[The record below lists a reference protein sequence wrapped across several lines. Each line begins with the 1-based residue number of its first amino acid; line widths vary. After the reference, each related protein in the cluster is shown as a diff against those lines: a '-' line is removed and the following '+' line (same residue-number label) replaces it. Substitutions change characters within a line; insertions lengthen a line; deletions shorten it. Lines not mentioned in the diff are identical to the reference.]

1 MGYDLGVD
9 LGTSVTRAA
18 VSRAGDEPRFMS
30 ECVPLDGGRT
40 TLVSAL
46 YLGEDGSVLAGE
58 QAERRGLAE
67 PDRACR
73 QFLQHL
79 ASGTPIAVGEVTHRP
94 EELTA
99 EMLRYVLHRVAE
111 HEQEPAARV
120 AVAHPASWDAH
131 SRERL
136 RTALREAGHSGV
148 VLVPEP
154 VAVAAH
160 LAAQGRL
167 EPGRTVA
174 VFDFGGGSF
183 DAAVVR
189 RDKPDVFTLLGE
201 PVAVASPCGA
211 DLEEVLFTRVL
222 TELEDRVGS
231 VDTDDPEVL
240 AAMGRLLAAC
250 VAAKEALSRATAV
263 TVPVLLP
270 GLRSKVRFTRDAFEA
285 MIRSALQAAVQALGT
300 VTDSGHVRPVDL
312 DQVLLTGG
320 CAQVP
325 LVAELLT
332 AELQRPV
339 MVHSDATTAVVLG
352 TALAASRGMERVAET
367 APVSADWTS
376 RGAEPDDP
384 APGVPARRPVRARPA
399 TAAAAGLAGMVA
411 VAVPLA
417 LMAGTGSV
425 DTETPVEFRAGA
437 ATTGPLV
444 LTQAP
449 GTNPPIQPG
458 DVIPAPASGRLA
470 TAPAAV
476 RRGAPAGSPVAGPI
490 RTSATL
496 PGAPAAGPD
505 TAPLRSRRDPVS
517 GPTSPDS
524 TSPPPRQTSPSPFPP
539 PFLLPPPTPNASTS
553 PRDPSTTTRSENAPA
568 ETDTYL
574 RRYLAPDATPPS
586 GYATAQE
593 HEQGAVGAPTTNY
606 SNAIYQ

>member
-46 YLGEDGSVLAGE
+46 YLGEDGSVLVGE
-58 QAERRGLAE
+58 QAERCGLAE

-201 PVAVASPCGA
+201 PLAVASPCGA

-231 VDTDDPEVL
+231 VDADDPEVL

-250 VAAKEALSRATAV
+250 VAAKEALSCATAV

-270 GLRSKVRFTRDAFEA
+270 GLRSEVRFTRDAFEA
-285 MIRSALQAAVQALGT
+285 MIRPALQAAVQALCT
-300 VTDSGHVRPVDL
+300 VTDSGHVRPADL

-320 CAQVP
+320 CARIP

-339 MVHSDATTAVVLG
+339 TAPSAATTAVVLG
-352 TALAASRGMERVAET
+352 TALAASRGMELVAET
-367 APVSADWTS
+367 AAVPAVPAGWAS
-376 RGAEPDDP
+376 RRAELDAP
-384 APGVPARRPVRARPA
+384 APGVPARRPGRARPA
-399 TAAAAGLAGMVA
+399 TAAAAGLAAMVL
-411 VAVPLA
+411 AVPLT
-417 LMAGTGSV
+417 LMAGTESI
-425 DTETPVEFRAGA
+425 DTEAPAEFRAA
-437 ATTGPLV
+437 APTTGPLV
-444 LTQAP
+444 STQAP
-449 GTNPPIQPG
+449 GTRSNDAPVQPG
-458 DVIPAPASGRLA
+458 DVVPAPASGQLA
-470 TAPAAV
+470 TAPEAV

-490 RTSATL
+490 RTSATS
-496 PGAPAAGPD
+496 PAAEGPD

-517 GPTSPDS
+517 GPTSPDA
-524 TSPPPRQTSPSPFPP
+524 TSPPPSPSPSPP
-539 PFLLPPPTPNASTS
+539 PFPSPPPTPTPPPMPTPPPPPPPPPTPNASTS
-553 PRDPSTTTRSENAPA
+553 PPDTSTTTRSENAPA
-568 ETDTYL
+568 ETDT
-574 RRYLAPDATPPS
+574 PP
-586 GYATAQE
+586 ALP
-593 HEQGAVGAPTTNY
+593 GA
-606 SNAIYQ
+606 

>member
-18 VSRAGDEPRFMS
+18 VSRTGDEPRFMS

-46 YLGEDGSVLAGE
+46 YLGEDGSVRVGE
-58 QAERRGLAE
+58 QAERRGLTD
-67 PDRACR
+67 PDRVCR

-79 ASGTPIAVGEVTHRP
+79 GSGTPIAVGDVAYRP

-99 EMLRYVLHRVAE
+99 EMLRYVLHRIAGRE
-111 HEQEPAARV
+111 EGPAARV
-120 AVAHPASWDAH
+120 AVAHPVSWEAP
-131 SRERL
+131 SLELLTR
-136 RTALREAGHSGV
+136 ALHEAGQSGV

-154 VAVAAH
+154 VAAAVH
-160 LAAQGRL
+160 LAARGQL

-174 VFDFGGGSF
+174 IFDFGGGSF

-201 PVAVASPCGA
+201 PLAVASPCGA

-222 TELEDRVGS
+222 TELDDRVGS

-250 VAAKEALSRATAV
+250 VAAKEALSCATAV

-270 GLRSKVRFTRDAFEA
+270 GLRSEVRFTRNAFEA
-285 MIRSALQAAVQALGT
+285 MIRPALQAAVQALGT
-300 VTDSGHVRPVDL
+300 VTDSGHVRPTDL

-320 CAQVP
+320 CAQIP

-339 MVHSDATTAVVLG
+339 TAHSDATTAVVLG

-367 APVSADWTS
+367 PAGWAS
-376 RGAEPDDP
+376 RGAEPDGP
-384 APGVPARRPVRARPA
+384 VPGVPARRPVRARPA
-399 TAAAAGLAGMVA
+399 TAAAAGLVTMVA

-417 LMAGTGSV
+417 LMVGTGPV
-425 DTETPVEFRAGA
+425 DTETPAKFRATA
-437 ATTGPLV
+437 PTTGPLV
-444 LTQAP
+444 PTQAP
-449 GTNPPIQPG
+449 GTTPPVQSG
-458 DVIPAPASGRLA
+458 DAIPASASARLA
-470 TAPAAV
+470 TAPEAV

-496 PGAPAAGPD
+496 PGAPAIAGGPN
-505 TAPLRSRRDPVS
+505 TAPLLPRRDPVS
-517 GPTSPDS
+517 GPTSPDFTSPDS
-524 TSPPPRQTSPSPFPP
+524 TSPPPRQTSPSQSPSPSPP
-539 PFLLPPPTPNASTS
+539 PFPLPPWTPPPTPNASTS
-553 PRDPSTTTRSENAPA
+553 PPDPSTTTRSENAPA
-568 ETDTYL
+568 ETDT
-574 RRYLAPDATPPS
+574 PPAS
-586 GYATAQE
+586 P
-593 HEQGAVGAPTTNY
+593 GA
-606 SNAIYQ
+606 